1 MVHQKEEVLVCPSV
15 KYADQI
21 AQCKQ
26 IHCKEC
32 REKEKQHNERIETLE
47 KKLKVMTIVG
57 AIAATVVG
65 KEIVDKVLASFD
77 KVQDIQKKVDDAA
90 GGSAT
95 PLAPTPTN
103 PSDSSKTNPLIPV
116 EQPVTKNPYSAKVD
130 GEHSAFVTSLS
141 TPYPMDPSMA
151 SHRNAY
157 LDWDPSIVMKTTPTT
172 VLAYELTD
180 SEKTQ
185 TATNM
190 KLLYEFPKTL
200 QFHEETLM
208 KNTTTNFTNN
218 FEWDNGG
225 SNYRFYTVPS
235 PATISLLIPCI
246 GMARRSR
253 K

>member
-21 AQCKQ
+21 SQCKQ

-32 REKEKQHNERIETLE
+32 REKEKQHNERIELLE

-57 AIAATVVG
+57 AVAATVVG

-90 GGSAT
+90 GGSSSSR
-95 PLAPTPTN
+95 PLP
-103 PSDSSKTNPLIPV
+103 PSTLPDLSKANALVPV
-116 EQPVTKNPYSAKVD
+116 EQPSPQNPYSAKVD

-151 SHRNAY
+151 SRRNVY
-157 LDWDPSIVMKTTPTT
+157 LDWDPYTVLKTIPTT
-172 VLAYELTD
+172 VLSYELPM

-185 TATNM
+185 TTKNM
-190 KLLYEFPKTL
+190 NLVYEFPKTL
-200 QFHEETLM
+200 QVHEETLA
-208 KNTTTNFTNN
+208 KNITTLTNN
-218 FEWDNGG
+218 FTQDNGG
-225 SNYRFYTVPS
+225 SNYQFFTVPT